1 MKPAMPMVH
10 LTSTVGSF
18 HAKVLAARLGSEGVL
33 VNLRGAVDGPYPI
46 FASVDVYVRQDQAA
60 IAREILLADAV
71 DAAFGEF
78 AVDPGDPG
86 DGGGGAD
93 PGGSGDAPW
102 DCDAALPGPATLG
115 GGLAGGRPYGRV
127 RGGRHK
133 ARVVLT
139 VAFLVVFV
147 VVGYLAAAHS
157 F

>member
-1 MKPAMPMVH
+1 MVH

-46 FASVDVYVRQDQAA
+46 FASVEVYVRQDQAA

-71 DAAFGEF
+71 DAAFSDFDGDLREGPG
-78 AVDPGDPG
+78 AEPWELDPRPR
-86 DGGGGAD
+86 
-93 PGGSGDAPW
+93 GSAGRDSRQR
-102 DCDAALPGPATLG
+102 TLV
-115 GGLAGGRPYGRV
+115 A
-127 RGGRHK
+127 
-133 ARVVLT
+133 LT

-147 VVGYLAAAHS
+147 IVGYLAAAHS

>member
-71 DAAFGEF
+71 DAAFNDLGED
-78 AVDPGDPG
+78 AGEE
-86 DGGGGAD
+86 A
-93 PGGSGDAPW
+93 GDAPW
-102 DCDAALPGPATLG
+102 DLDLPLVGTAALDS
-115 GGLAGGRPYGRV
+115 GRADTQSVDRV
-127 RGGRHK
+127 RGSQQRT
-133 ARVVLT
+133 RLVLT
-139 VAFLVVFV
+139 VTFLVVFV
-147 VVGYLAAAHS
+147 IVGYLAAAHS